1 MTICS
6 LEKQNEQTNNAKD
19 KENSKQCRQQNYSDD
34 KIKVKQALEADDLCY
49 NYETGFHYMRQ

>member
-6 LEKQNEQTNNAKD
+6 VEKKNEQTNNSKD
-19 KENSKQCRQQNYSDD
+19 KENIKQCRQQNNSVD

-49 NYETGFHYMRQ
+49 NYETGFHYMRR